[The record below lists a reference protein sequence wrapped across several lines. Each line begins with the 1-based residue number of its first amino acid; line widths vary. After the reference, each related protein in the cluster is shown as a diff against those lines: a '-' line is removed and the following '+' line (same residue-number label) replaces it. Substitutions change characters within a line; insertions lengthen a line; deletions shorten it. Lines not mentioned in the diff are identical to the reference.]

1 MKYYVNK
8 NTWIDEEDLLF
19 QCKMAMFTKDCVMDA
34 MWEYFGSRMTRKARY
49 LVEKQYAW
57 MDKFV
62 KNQNLLFGHMIS
74 YYGIKAEKELGM
86 TPDDKV
92 ALQVIG
98 ARLFEELPEEQQTE
112 ARLLMMS
119 RMSPL

>member
-8 NTWIDEEDLLF
+8 NTWIDEED
-19 QCKMAMFTKDCVMDA
+19 
-34 MWEYFGSRMTRKARY
+34 
-49 LVEKQYAW
+49 
-57 MDKFV
+57 
-62 KNQNLLFGHMIS
+62 
-74 YYGIKAEKELGM
+74 
-86 TPDDKV
+86 
-92 ALQVIG
+92 LQVIG

>member
-8 NTWIDEEDLLF
+8 NTWINEEDLLF

-86 TPDDKV
+86 TDSDK
-92 ALQVIG
+92 AELQVIG
-98 ARLFEELPEEQQTE
+98 ARLFSELPEEQQTE
-112 ARLLMMS
+112 ARLLMM
-119 RMSPL
+119 RRVKIA

>member
-19 QCKMAMFTKDCVMDA
+19 QCKMAMFTKDCVMDT

-86 TPDDKV
+86 TPDDKA

-98 ARLFEELPEEQQTE
+98 ARLFAELPEEQQTE

-119 RMSPL
+119 RVKIA

>member
-19 QCKMAMFTKDCVMDA
+19 QCKMAMFTKDCVMDT
-34 MWEYFGSRMTRKARY
+34 MWEYFGSRMSRKARH
-49 LVEKQYAW
+49 LVERQYAW

>member
-8 NTWIDEEDLLF
+8 ETWISEEDLLF
-19 QCKMAMFTKDCVMDA
+19 QCKMGMYTKNCVMDA
-34 MWEYFGSRMTRKARY
+34 MWEYFGSRMTRKARE
-49 LVEKQYAW
+49 LVTKQYDW
-57 MDKFV
+57 MEKFI
-62 KNQNLLFGHMIS
+62 KHPNLITGHMIT
-74 YYGIKAEKELGM
+74 YYGLKTEKELGL

-92 ALQVIG
+92 ELQVIG
-98 ARLFEELPEEQQTE
+98 ARLFSELPEEQQLD

>member
-19 QCKMAMFTKDCVMDA
+19 QCKMATFTKDCVMDA
-34 MWEYFGSRMTRKARY
+34 MWEYFGSLMTRKARY

-86 TPDDKV
+86 TDSDK
-92 ALQVIG
+92 AELQVIG
-98 ARLFEELPEEQQTE
+98 ARLFSELPEEQQTE

-119 RMSPL
+119 RVKIA